1 VVYDDTTGMPV
12 MDVKVHMMSIPID
25 MNGNIVPNG
34 SMQGQGPGQRPNNN
48 NNNNNESGNKVRELF
63 PFFYSIVMMH
73 LIALYFLSSFLSSIP
88 QIVPLCILCMSL

>member
-1 VVYDDTTGMPV
+1 MCDDTTGMPV

-34 SMQGQGPGQRPNNN
+34 SMQGPGQGQGQRPNNN

-63 PFFYSIVMMH
+63 PFIYSIVMMH
-73 LIALYFLSSFLSSIP
+73 LIAL
-88 QIVPLCILCMSL
+88 

>member
-1 VVYDDTTGMPV
+1 

-34 SMQGQGPGQRPNNN
+34 SMQGPGQGQGQGQRPNN

-63 PFFYSIVMMH
+63 PFFYSIVTMH
-73 LIALYFLSSFLSSIP
+73 LITRSSLSPFISSIP
-88 QIVPLCILCMSL
+88 RIIPLL